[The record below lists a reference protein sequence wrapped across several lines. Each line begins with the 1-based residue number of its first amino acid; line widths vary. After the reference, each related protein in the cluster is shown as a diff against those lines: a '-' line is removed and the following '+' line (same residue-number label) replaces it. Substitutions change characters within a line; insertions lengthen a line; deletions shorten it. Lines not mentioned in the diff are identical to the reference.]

1 MCTYLSK
8 CHTWEETDS
17 YKQFNNMSQN
27 EYASDYKH
35 KYLYCGLLHPY
46 IITVTNG
53 KMADY

>member
-1 MCTYLSK
+1 M
-8 CHTWEETDS
+8 HS
-17 YKQFNNMSQN
+17 YKQLNNMTQN

-53 KMADY
+53 KVMTD